1 MTPPGRGL
9 RVLMTADAVGGVWVF
24 ASTLA
29 RALCRQG
36 LEVCLV
42 TLGPAPRS
50 DQLDAVRNISGLTI
64 ETTDLALEWLDP
76 EGRDLDRA
84 ADQLVAIEDRV
95 KPDIVHL
102 NSYREALSG
111 WRAPILVVAHSCVRS
126 WWRACRGE
134 EPTELRWLAYM
145 GNVRA
150 GLSAAER
157 WVAPTRTFRD
167 TIAQLYK
174 PGSSGLV
181 IPNGIE
187 EHIAGAT
194 KQPFILAAGRQW
206 DEAKNLS
213 LLLDIAP
220 RVPWPIQTIG
230 ARSVGCDH
238 QQHEVPPQSEGSG
251 ELSHA
256 ALLEIMQRASILVS
270 PAVYEPFGLTVLEAA
285 TAGCALV
292 LSDAPSF
299 RELWEG
305 AALFV
310 DARDKYEWQAALN
323 SLTRNGALR
332 KDLQR
337 RALQR
342 ARRYSLRETASA
354 YSDLYLDLAAGQHAR
369 RTGRNQTL
377 PEVRF

>member
-1 MTPPGRGL
+1 
-9 RVLMTADAVGGVWVF
+9 MTADAVGGVWVF

-29 RALCRQG
+29 RALCLEG

-42 TLGPAPRS
+42 TLGPRPRS
-50 DQLDAVRNISGLTI
+50 DQLDAVRGVSGLNV

-84 ADQLVAIEDRV
+84 ADQLVAIEKRV

-111 WRAPILVVAHSCVRS
+111 WRAPVLVVAHSCVRS

-134 EPTELRWLAYM
+134 EPTEPRWLAYIA
-145 GNVRA
+145 NVGE
-150 GLSAAER
+150 GLSGAER
-157 WVAPTRTFRD
+157 WVAPTRAFRD
-167 TIAQLYK
+167 TIGQLYR
-174 PGSSGLV
+174 PDSSGLV

-187 EHIAGAT
+187 EHPGDAT
-194 KQPFILAAGRQW
+194 KHPFILAAGRQW

-230 ARSVGCDH
+230 AHAVRRDH
-238 QQHEVPPQSEGSG
+238 HEHEVLPQNKSSG
-251 ELSHA
+251 ELSRA
-256 ALLEIMQRASILVS
+256 ALLEIMQRASILAS

-285 TAGCALV
+285 MAGCALV
-292 LSDAPSF
+292 LSDTPGF

-310 DARDKYEWQAALN
+310 DARDKCEWQAALN

-337 RALQR
+337 RAVQR
-342 ARRYSLRETASA
+342 AQRYSLRATVRA
-354 YSDLYLDLAAGQHAR
+354 YSDLYFDLAASQHAG
-369 RTGRNQTL
+369 RTGLYQNV
-377 PEVRF
+377 PEAHL